1 MAGSAI
7 VARLQLDS
15 KDYDKK
21 LAEAKKKTSDFAKG
35 GGAWLTDMVGKFK
48 TLAGAV
54 AACKAAQ
61 EVFNATIQS
70 SQTIGDAYTVVVS
83 QCKGAVDEF
92 VYAMANADFSG
103 FNDGLKGI
111 FKNAKEAAQAM
122 DALGNA
128 QISFDYLTAGYKSDF
143 KTNMG
148 AAKDKSKSLTERQAA
163 YDAAL
168 GDLDKI
174 GEAVQVYTDK
184 TIDAV
189 VSNAQA
195 KGNNINKDFI
205 TRENIDRVFALD
217 VTAGG
222 DEEKARLDERYKEFE
237 DLKKK
242 EQKLEKAVERAR
254 LNGYASE
261 AQYAQRLADIRAQI
275 NSDDMQMAALYN
287 AMLVKGTDEWLK
299 GLADLVVK
307 ADNANSQY
315 QELKTSSLEVKNQL
329 ASAGKEADKLAASAA
344 KASAAVKKT
353 LTGEEYSQLFGMQ
366 YFETLGN
373 KGSIGSRVAAAQR
386 GEMATIHE
394 DVPIIDTTFEEE
406 EPLPALTTTTEE
418 LKAVEEQTY
427 SSIDAINALG
437 GSMKALSGLVGEDAA
452 AWVDWGTNLVSAI
465 AAAIPQIAALT
476 AAKSTEATANTA
488 AAASGA
494 GSAVASIP
502 VVGPIM
508 AVAAIAS
515 VVAALAN
522 LPKFATGGVVPG
534 NMMSGDNVLIRANSG
549 EVVLNKQQQD
559 ILSNRLNGGMNG
571 KVVFKIEGSTLVG
584 VLNNNQKIAS
594 RNYGA

>member
-35 GGAWLTDMVGKFK
+35 GGAGLTDMVGKFK

-148 AAKDKSKSLTERQAA
+148 TAKDKSKSLTERQAA

-174 GEAVQVYTDK
+174 GEAVQTYTDK
-184 TIDAV
+184 AIKAV
-189 VSNAQA
+189 VESAQA
-195 KGNNINKDFI
+195 KGNNINESFI
-205 TRENIDRVFALD
+205 TRENIDRVFKLD
-217 VTAGG
+217 LSANG
-222 DEEKARLDERYKEFE
+222 DAEKAALADRYKEF
-237 DLKKK
+237 KKISK
-242 EQKLEKAVERAR
+242 EMREQERLAAAYSQQLTLGNVPQKDRAKTLEKQRA
-254 LNGYASE
+254 AE
-261 AQYAQRLADIRAQI
+261 AKAAELRAKI

-299 GLADLVVK
+299 GLADLVTK

-344 KASAAVKKT
+344 KAAQAAAAAANEARAREAGILGNIAANNPANAKVAGIGGGSSVSAIPDKIEMPAAVTEDATKRA
-353 LTGEEYSQLFGMQ
+353 EEYNNALKVLE
-366 YFETLGN
+366 ETSVSASEGLGAIGN
-373 KGSIGSRVAAAQR
+373 IMGTIGGAMGEGAGAWMNYAGSIISAVGSALPSLEALAAAQ
-386 GEMATIHE
+386 
-394 DVPIIDTTFEEE
+394 
-406 EPLPALTTTTEE
+406 
-418 LKAVEEQTY
+418 
-427 SSIDAINALG
+427 
-437 GSMKALSGLVGEDAA
+437 
-452 AWVDWGTNLVSAI
+452 
-465 AAAIPQIAALT
+465 
-476 AAKSTEATANTA
+476 A
-488 AAASGA
+488 AAAATKTALSPWT
-494 GSAVASIP
+494 V
-502 VVGPIM
+502 
-508 AVAAIAS
+508 IAS
-515 VVAALAN
+515 VAAVGSIVAAMAN

-549 EVVLNKQQQD
+549 EVVLTKSQANNIGD
-559 ILSNRLNGGMNG
+559 RLNGGMNG

>member
-35 GGAWLTDMVGKFK
+35 GGAGLTDMVGKFK

-111 FKNAKEAAQAM
+111 FQNAKAAAQAM
-122 DALGNA
+122 DSLGNA

-148 AAKDKSKSLTERQAA
+148 TAKDKSKSITERQAA

-174 GEAVQVYTDK
+174 GEAVKVYTDK
-184 TIDAV
+184 TINAV
-189 VSNAQA
+189 VANAQA
-195 KGNNINKDFI
+195 KGNNINKEFI

-222 DEEKARLDERYKEFE
+222 DEEKARLAERYKTFE
-237 DLKKK
+237 DLKKR

-261 AQYAQRLADIRAQI
+261 AQYAQQLADVRAQI

-299 GLADLVVK
+299 GLADLVIK
-307 ADNANSQY
+307 ADNANAQY
-315 QELKTSSLEVKNQL
+315 QELKTSSLEVANQL
-329 ASAGKEADKLAASAA
+329 GVAAQNAA
-344 KASAAVKKT
+344 KLSA
-353 LTGEEYSQLFGMQ
+353 E
-366 YFETLGN
+366 
-373 KGSIGSRVAAAQR
+373 
-386 GEMATIHE
+386 
-394 DVPIIDTTFEEE
+394 
-406 EPLPALTTTTEE
+406 
-418 LKAVEEQTY
+418 
-427 SSIDAINALG
+427 
-437 GSMKALSGLVGEDAA
+437 
-452 AWVDWGTNLVSAI
+452 AI
-465 AAAIPQIAALT
+465 AADNALK
-476 AAKSTEATANTA
+476 AEADRTRNFERKELTMAGMPT
-488 AAASGA
+488 ASGVTLSSKIESPIDVDTTA
-494 GSAVASIP
+494 VENYYTALETLDSVSVSASEGMGALGSAVANLGGLLGEGGAAWGNYASGIMSAIGQAIP
-502 VVGPIM
+502 TIEALATAQAAAAATGAALSPWNVV
-508 AVAAIAS
+508 ATVAAVSSVIAAMAQ
-515 VVAALAN
+515 V
-522 LPKFATGGVVPG
+522 PKFATGGVVPG

-559 ILSNRLNGGMNG
+559 ILSNRLNGGFGGNVEFRIKG
-571 KVVFKIEGSTLVG
+571 DTLVG
-584 VLNNNQKIAS
+584 VLNNHNKIAS
-594 RNYGA
+594 RNYGG

>member
-35 GGAWLTDMVGKFK
+35 GGAGLTDMVGKFK

-122 DALGNA
+122 DSLGNA

-148 AAKDKSKSLTERQAA
+148 TAKDKSKSLTERQAA

-174 GEAVQVYTDK
+174 GEAVKVYTDK
-184 TIDAV
+184 TIAAV

-205 TRENIDRVFALD
+205 TRENIDRVFKLD
-217 VTAGG
+217 LSANG
-222 DEEKARLDERYKEFE
+222 DAEKAALAERYKEFKK
-237 DLKKK
+237 LKDD
-242 EQKLEKAVERAR
+242 EEKLEKAVARAR
-254 LNGYASE
+254 LNGYDSE
-261 AQYAQRLADIRAQI
+261 AKYAQRLSEVRAQI

-299 GLADLVVK
+299 GLADLVMK

-366 YFETLGN
+366 YFNTLGN

-394 DVPIIDTTFEEE
+394 DVPIIDTTLEEE
-406 EPLPALTTTTEE
+406 DPLPALTTTTEN

-452 AWVDWGTNLVSAI
+452 AWVDWGTNLISAI

>member
-35 GGAWLTDMVGKFK
+35 GGAGLTDMVGKFK

-111 FKNAKEAAQAM
+111 FKNAKDAAQAM

-148 AAKDKSKSLTERQAA
+148 TAKDKNKSLSERQAA

-168 GDLDKI
+168 GNLDDI
-174 GEAVQVYTDK
+174 GEAVQTYTDK
-184 TIDAV
+184 VIKAV
-189 VSNAQA
+189 VESAQA
-195 KGNNINKDFI
+195 KGNNINESFI
-205 TRENIDRVFALD
+205 TRENIDRVFKLDLSANGDAEKKAL
-217 VTAGG
+217 A
-222 DEEKARLDERYKEFE
+222 ERYKEFKR
-237 DLKKK
+237 LSK
-242 EQKLEKAVERAR
+242 EMRKQEELAADYSQQLTLGNVPQKDRAKTLEKQRA
-254 LNGYASE
+254 AE
-261 AQYAQRLADIRAQI
+261 AKAAELRAKI

-307 ADNANSQY
+307 ADNANAQY
-315 QELKTSSLEVKNQL
+315 QELKTSSLEVANALGVAAQNAAKLSAEARAADNAL
-329 ASAGKEADKLAASAA
+329 KVEADRTRNFERKELTMAGIPGGTSAGPLATSITPMEMVIPQEAIDNVEKYNAA
-344 KASAAVKKT
+344 
-353 LTGEEYSQLFGMQ
+353 L
-366 YFETLGN
+366 ETLEATNVSTADGLGMVGN
-373 KGSIGSRVAAAQR
+373 MIGQLGGMMDEGTAAWMSYAGNIVSAIGGALPSLEALAAAQ
-386 GEMATIHE
+386 
-394 DVPIIDTTFEEE
+394 
-406 EPLPALTTTTEE
+406 
-418 LKAVEEQTY
+418 
-427 SSIDAINALG
+427 
-437 GSMKALSGLVGEDAA
+437 
-452 AWVDWGTNLVSAI
+452 
-465 AAAIPQIAALT
+465 
-476 AAKSTEATANTA
+476 A
-488 AAASGA
+488 AAAVA
-494 GSAVASIP
+494 GTALDPWTAVA
-502 VVGPIM
+502 
-508 AVAAIAS
+508 AVAAIGS
-515 VVAALAN
+515 VVAAMSQI
-522 LPKFATGGVVPG
+522 PKFATGGVVPG

-594 RNYGA
+594 RSYGH

>member
-35 GGAWLTDMVGKFK
+35 GGAGLTDMVGKFK

-111 FKNAKEAAQAM
+111 FKNAKDAAQSM

-148 AAKDKSKSLTERQAA
+148 LAKDKSKSLTERQAA

-174 GEAVQVYTDK
+174 GEAVKVYTDK
-184 TIDAV
+184 AIKAV
-189 VSNAQA
+189 VDSAA
-195 KGNNINKDFI
+195 SKGNNINKDFI
-205 TRENIDRVFALD
+205 TRENIDRVFKLD
-217 VTAGG
+217 LSANG
-222 DEEKARLDERYKEFE
+222 DAEKAALAERYKEFKK
-237 DLKKK
+237 LKDD
-242 EQKLEKAVERAR
+242 EEKLEKAVARAR
-254 LNGYASE
+254 LNGYDSE
-261 AQYAQRLADIRAQI
+261 AKYAQILAEVRAQI

-299 GLADLVVK
+299 GLADLVMK

-315 QELKTSSLEVKNQL
+315 QELKTSSLEVANALGVAAQNAAKL
-329 ASAGKEADKLAASAA
+329 SAEASAA
-344 KASAAVKKT
+344 NAKDAAIRANISSNNPANATMAGIGGGSSVSAIPDKIEMPAAVTEDATKRAEEYNNALATLDATAVSTSDGLGMIGNMMGQLGGMMDEGSAAWMSYAGNIVSAVGGA
-353 LTGEEYSQLFGMQ
+353 LPSL
-366 YFETLGN
+366 ETLATH
-373 KGSIGSRVAAAQR
+373 VAAA
-386 GEMATIHE
+386 
-394 DVPIIDTTFEEE
+394 
-406 EPLPALTTTTEE
+406 
-418 LKAVEEQTY
+418 
-427 SSIDAINALG
+427 
-437 GSMKALSGLVGEDAA
+437 AA
-452 AWVDWGTNLVSAI
+452 AQT
-465 AAAIPQIAALT
+465 ALNPWT
-476 AAKSTEATANTA
+476 VV
-488 AAASGA
+488 A
-494 GSAVASIP
+494 G
-502 VVGPIM
+502 
-508 AVAAIAS
+508 VAAVGSI
-515 VVAALAN
+515 VAAMSQI
-522 LPKFATGGVVPG
+522 PKFATGGVVPG

-549 EVVLNKQQQD
+549 EVVLTKQMAGNIGD
-559 ILSNRLNGGMNG
+559 ALKGGLAG
-571 KVVFKIEGSTLVG
+571 KVEFRIKGDTLVG
-584 VLNNNQKIAS
+584 VLDNNQKIAS

>member
-21 LAEAKKKTSDFAKG
+21 LAEAKKKTKDFSKG
-35 GGAWLTDMVGKFK
+35 GGAGLTDMVGKFK

-111 FKNAKEAAQAM
+111 FKNAKDAAQAM
-122 DALGNA
+122 DELGNA

-148 AAKDKSKSLTERQAA
+148 TAKDKSKSLTERQAA

-168 GDLDKI
+168 GNLDDI
-174 GEAVQVYTDK
+174 GEAVQTYTDK
-184 TIDAV
+184 AIKAV
-189 VSNAQA
+189 VESAQA
-195 KGNNINKDFI
+195 KGNNINESFI
-205 TRENIDRVFALD
+205 TRENIDRVFKLD
-217 VTAGG
+217 LSANG
-222 DEEKARLDERYKEFE
+222 DAEKAALADRYKEF
-237 DLKKK
+237 KKISK
-242 EQKLEKAVERAR
+242 EMREQEKLATNYSQQLTLGNVPHAQRGEIIEKQRAAEAKAAELRAR
-254 LNGYASE
+254 
-261 AQYAQRLADIRAQI
+261 I

-307 ADNANSQY
+307 ADNANAQY
-315 QELKTSSLEVKNQL
+315 QELKTSSLEVANALGVAANEAAKLRAEAIAADNAL
-329 ASAGKEADKLAASAA
+329 KAEADRTRNFTPKQVQMAGVGGATAEPLATSIEPMAMVIPPEAA
-344 KASAAVKKT
+344 ESV
-353 LTGEEYSQLFGMQ
+353 E
-366 YFETLGN
+366 
-373 KGSIGSRVAAAQR
+373 SIGESA
-386 GEMATIHE
+386 
-394 DVPIIDTTFEEE
+394 DSS
-406 EPLPALTTTTEE
+406 TE
-418 LKAVEEQTY
+418 
-427 SSIDAINALG
+427 AINAL
-437 GSMKALSGLVGEDAA
+437 SSAMSSLSGLVGEDAA
-452 AWVDWGTNLVSAI
+452 AWLDWGANLMSAI
-465 AAAIPQIAALT
+465 AAALPQIAALT

-488 AAASGA
+488 SAASGA
-494 GSAVASIP
+494 ASSVASIP
-502 VVGPIM
+502 YVGPIM
-508 AVAAIAS
+508 AVAAVAS
-515 VVAALAN
+515 IVAALAN

-549 EVVLNKQQQD
+549 EVVLTKQMA
-559 ILSNRLNGGMNG
+559 SNIGDALKGGMGGG
-571 KVVFKIEGSTLVG
+571 KVEFEIRGDKLYGI
-584 VLNNNQKIAS
+584 LNNYNKRMA
-594 RNYGA
+594 YGVR

>member
-35 GGAWLTDMVGKFK
+35 GGAGLTDMVGKFK

-184 TIDAV
+184 TIAAV

-222 DEEKARLDERYKEFE
+222 DEEKARLAERYKAFE
-237 DLKKK
+237 DLKKREK
-242 EQKLEKAVERAR
+242 KLEKAVAVARA
-254 LNGYASE
+254 NNSE
-261 AQYAQRLADIRAQI
+261 KEEYYAQRLADIRAQI

-299 GLADLVVK
+299 GLADLVIK
-307 ADNANSQY
+307 ADNANAQY

-366 YFETLGN
+366 YFNTLGN

-437 GSMKALSGLVGEDAA
+437 GSMKAMSGLVGEDAA

-549 EVVLNKQQQD
+549 EVVLNRQQQD
-559 ILSNRLNGGMNG
+559 ILSQRLNGGMSG
-571 KVVFKIEGSTLVG
+571 KVVFKIEGSSLVG
-584 VLNNNQKIAS
+584 VLNNNQQIAS
-594 RNYGA
+594 RSYGG

>member
-35 GGAWLTDMVGKFK
+35 GGAGLTDMVGKFK

-111 FKNAKEAAQAM
+111 FKNAKDAAQAM

-148 AAKDKSKSLTERQAA
+148 TAKDKSKSLTERQAA

-174 GEAVQVYTDK
+174 GEAVKVYTDK
-184 TIDAV
+184 TIAAV

-222 DEEKARLDERYKEFE
+222 DEEKARFAERYKAFE
-237 DLKKK
+237 DLKKREK
-242 EQKLEKAVERAR
+242 KLEKAVAVARA
-254 LNGYASE
+254 NNSE
-261 AQYAQRLADIRAQI
+261 KEEYYAQRLADIRAQI

-299 GLADLVVK
+299 GLADLVIK
-307 ADNANSQY
+307 ADNANAQY

-366 YFETLGN
+366 YFNTLGN

-549 EVVLNKQQQD
+549 EVVLTKSQANNIGD
-559 ILSNRLNGGMNG
+559 RLNGGMNG

-584 VLNNNQKIAS
+584 VLNNNQQIAS
-594 RNYGA
+594 RNYGG

>member
-35 GGAWLTDMVGKFK
+35 GGAGLTDMVGKFK
-48 TLAGAV
+48 ALAGAV

-111 FKNAKEAAQAM
+111 FRNAKEAAQAM

-148 AAKDKSKSLTERQAA
+148 TAKDKSKSLTERQAA

-174 GEAVQVYTDK
+174 GEAVQTYTDK
-184 TIDAV
+184 AIKAV
-189 VSNAQA
+189 VESAQA
-195 KGNNINKDFI
+195 KGNNINESFI

-217 VTAGG
+217 LSANG
-222 DEEKARLDERYKEFE
+222 EAEKKALQDRYKEF
-237 DLKKK
+237 KKISKELK
-242 EQKLEKAVERAR
+242 EQEKLEAYYQNLFLTGNVAAKDREKFTQKMNEATTK
-254 LNGYASE
+254 ASE
-261 AQYAQRLADIRAQI
+261 LRAKV

-299 GLADLVVK
+299 GLADLVMK

-315 QELKTSSLEVKNQL
+315 QELKTSSLEVANALGVAAQNAAKL
-329 ASAGKEADKLAASAA
+329 SAEASAA
-344 KASAAVKKT
+344 NAKDAAIRANISSNNPANATMAGIGGGSSVSVIPDKIDGFAPVVYNTDEIDAYNSALQTLDATAVSTSDGLGMMGNMMGQLGGMMDEGTAAWMSYAGNIVSAIGGALPSLKA
-353 LTGEEYSQLFGMQ
+353 L
-366 YFETLGN
+366 
-373 KGSIGSRVAAAQR
+373 AAAQ
-386 GEMATIHE
+386 
-394 DVPIIDTTFEEE
+394 
-406 EPLPALTTTTEE
+406 
-418 LKAVEEQTY
+418 
-427 SSIDAINALG
+427 
-437 GSMKALSGLVGEDAA
+437 
-452 AWVDWGTNLVSAI
+452 
-465 AAAIPQIAALT
+465 
-476 AAKSTEATANTA
+476 A
-488 AAASGA
+488 AAAVA
-494 GSAVASIP
+494 GTALNP
-502 VVGPIM
+502 WT
-508 AVAAIAS
+508 AVAAVVAIGS
-515 VVAALAN
+515 VVAAMSQ

-571 KVVFKIEGSTLVG
+571 EVVFKIEGSTLVG

-594 RNYGA
+594 RSYGGQSRTIWI